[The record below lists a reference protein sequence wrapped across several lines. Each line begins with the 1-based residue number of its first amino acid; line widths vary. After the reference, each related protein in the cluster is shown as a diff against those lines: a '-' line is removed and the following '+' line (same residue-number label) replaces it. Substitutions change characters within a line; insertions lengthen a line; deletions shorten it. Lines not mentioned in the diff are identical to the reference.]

1 MSRPPN
7 TPDHL
12 SSAYNNRGGVID
24 FVNMPVAL
32 GNPYGMPY
40 MDEVYNQ
47 NNQYNQPSIYAQAG
61 FPGYASNQALNYQNY
76 PMGMYQPI
84 ASPAYLPTLPMHD
97 LSASMVTTT
106 PVVPTPP
113 METQEELRTR
123 INDKIND
130 IIHTQKQNMLQSK
143 IESLQNKVEQLSQNM
158 GSSMGSSMGHQS
170 NLDEEFALN
179 PHLNRLSDKVEKL
192 SQKISLSQGFSQHSP
207 NDNNTYDSMDH
218 RLGSPYAKH
227 SEPDVE
233 ISRRLRRLAEES
245 ASRAADTH
253 RHEERNNKIP
263 DW

>member
-12 SSAYNNRGGVID
+12 SSAYNNRGGIID

-40 MDEVYNQ
+40 SDEV
-47 NNQYNQPSIYAQAG
+47 YNQPSIYAQAG
-61 FPGYASNQALNYQNY
+61 FPGYASSQALSQNYQTY
-76 PMGMYQPI
+76 PMGMYQPL
-84 ASPAYLPTLPMHD
+84 ASPAYLPTLPMHE
-97 LSASMVTTT
+97 LSAPVTT
-106 PVVPTPP
+106 PVVAPV
-113 METQEELRTR
+113 ESEDSLRLR

-130 IIHTQKQNMLQSK
+130 IIQTQKQNMLQSK

>member
-12 SSAYNNRGGVID
+12 SSAYNNRGGIID

-40 MDEVYNQ
+40 SDEV
-47 NNQYNQPSIYAQAG
+47 YNQPSIYAQAG
-61 FPGYASNQALNYQNY
+61 FPGYASSQALSQNYQTY
-76 PMGMYQPI
+76 PMGMYQPL
-84 ASPAYLPTLPMHD
+84 ASPAYLPTLPMHE
-97 LSASMVTTT
+97 LSAPVTT
-106 PVVPTPP
+106 PVVAPV
-113 METQEELRTR
+113 ESEDSLRLR

-130 IIHTQKQNMLQSK
+130 IIQTQKQNMLQSK

-158 GSSMGSSMGHQS
+158 GSSMGSSMGSGMGSSMGHQS

-192 SQKISLSQGFSQHSP
+192 SQTISLSQGFSQHSP
-207 NDNNTYDSMDH
+207 NDNTYNSMDQ